1 MRWLIIGVVAF
12 ILYKLV
18 TNEIQKRATD
28 RKTTEEKQQK
38 EPTGDM
44 VKDPV
49 CGAYVNVA
57 SSVSVRDGAEIH
69 RFCGYECRD
78 AFLEK
83 LRATGRVIPKTD
95 SQREE
100 DL

>member
-12 ILYKLV
+12 VLYKLV
-18 TNEIQKRATD
+18 TNEIRKRADD
-28 RKTTEEKQQK
+28 RKAAAEKPRK

-49 CGAYVNVA
+49 CGTYVDVA
-57 SSVSVRDGAEIH
+57 SSVSVRDGAEIY
-69 RFCGYECRD
+69 RFCSYECRD

-83 LRATGRVIPKTD
+83 LRATGRAIPPKENTPD
-95 SQREE
+95 
-100 DL
+100 